1 MNLIDS
7 IRAIVRKPKATPAL
21 ANRQTDVLP
30 GQGGERAMIGY
41 LHRELSTHPS
51 NGLTPAKLYQILRSP
66 RSLG

>member
-30 GQGGERAMIGY
+30 GQGGERASPGCKVGRG
-41 LHRELSTHPS
+41 LKPARSRLS
-51 NGLTPAKLYQILRSP
+51 L
-66 RSLG
+66 